1 MNLLKSIDYF
11 DPDAV
16 KDRIHIIGCGSVGS
30 TLAEHLA
37 RYGLSNFVLYD
48 FDVVE
53 DKNIVNQ
60 MFDLRDV
67 GRPKVDAVAD
77 KLKSINAD
85 VKVRTVKT
93 GWNEDMTL
101 SGYVFLC
108 VDSIA
113 VRKAVVEAN
122 KYNSLIKGMFDFRT
136 GLVEADHFAC
146 AWQSANEIK
155 WLLSTMNFTDEEAE
169 AHNPVTA
176 CGITIGVAATVR
188 LIVDVGVCNFIQN
201 VKGNGLKKMITV
213 NTETIN
219 VFAQ

>member
-146 AWQSANEIK
+146 AWQSMNEIK

-188 LIVDVGVCNFIQN
+188 LIVDVGVCNFIQY

>member
-53 DKNIVNQ
+53 EKNIVNQ

-146 AWQSANEIK
+146 AWQSMNEIK

-188 LIVDVGVCNFIQN
+188 LIVDVGVCNFIQY

-219 VFAQ
+219 IFAQ

>member
-53 DKNIVNQ
+53 EKNIVNQ

-85 VKVRTVKT
+85 VKIRTVKT

-146 AWQSANEIK
+146 AWQSMNEIK

-188 LIVDVGVCNFIQN
+188 LIVDVGVCNFIQY

-219 VFAQ
+219 IFAQ

>member
-11 DPDAV
+11 DPDVV

-146 AWQSANEIK
+146 AWQSMNEIK

-188 LIVDVGVCNFIQN
+188 LIVDVGVCNFIQY